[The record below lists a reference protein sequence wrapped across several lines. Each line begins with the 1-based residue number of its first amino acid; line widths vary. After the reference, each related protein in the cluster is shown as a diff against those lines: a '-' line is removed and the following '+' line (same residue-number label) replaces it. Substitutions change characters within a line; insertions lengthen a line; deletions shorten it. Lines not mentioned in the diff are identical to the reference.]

1 MTESRSPAAPPQA
14 GWMRVDAGA
23 RDRIVVLNQ
32 VLFAGVALLAAV
44 LAIVLGWV
52 DDLPTFVLGLT
63 VTLGTTGAAFVVP
76 WNRLPHAAGLI
87 VPVCDVIAIA
97 LLREATPGAAL
108 GLLWAFP
115 LIWIAWSYGWAGLI
129 GASLGTTA
137 LFWVQTAITPETDFV
152 PATILLPVTITALG
166 FIASL
171 AARRAS
177 TQRMLLEKQS
187 RYLQQAVDR
196 ARRQEDVVIGVLDAL
211 DFGVVR
217 IAADG
222 TQLLANEAHGRLQRA
237 RGRDARMS
245 AYAADGVTSVQ
256 ADALPLSRARRG
268 ETFDNLIVWYGEPDD
283 ADRRAIAAS
292 ARELTDPD
300 GSAAGMV
307 VVSRDVTSEELAIRA
322 REDLVASVSHEL
334 RTPLTSIMGYLD
346 LALDD
351 ETISPMAR
359 RSLEV
364 AERNAGRLLE
374 LVADILTMSAN
385 ARKGATVSIS
395 PRPTDLAEVVTAA
408 IEAAAPRATE
418 RGITIDG
425 SGVEDAVAYADAHR
439 IRQVVDNLVS
449 NAVKYN
455 SDGGHVQVSA
465 MSDGLHAWL
474 TVSDDGPGIS
484 EHELPRLFE
493 RFFRSDSVRGSTTH
507 GSGLGLAI
515 SRDIVRA
522 HGGEITVQTMQG
534 EGTTFIVRL
543 PASDPRRDV

>member
-44 LAIVLGWV
+44 LAIALGWV
-52 DDLPTFVLGLT
+52 GDLPTFILGLT

-76 WNRLPHAAGLI
+76 WNRLPHLAGLI

-108 GLLWAFP
+108 GILWAFP
-115 LIWIAWSYGWAGLI
+115 LIWIAWSYGWAGLV
-129 GASLGTTA
+129 GGSLGTTA
-137 LFWVQTAITPETDFV
+137 VFWVQTAIAPETDIV
-152 PATILLPVTITALG
+152 PATILLPVTITALA

-177 TQRMLLEKQS
+177 AQRMLLEKQS

-196 ARRQEDVVIGVLDAL
+196 ARRQEDVVIDVLDAL

-237 RGRDARMS
+237 RGRDGRMS
-245 AYAADGVTSVQ
+245 AYAADGVTSIQ

-268 ETFDNLIVWYGEPDD
+268 ETFDNLVVWHGEPED

-351 ETISPMAR
+351 ETISPVAR

-385 ARKGATVSIS
+385 ARKGAAVSIS
-395 PRPTDLAEVVTAA
+395 PRPTNLAEVMTAA
-408 IEAAAPRATE
+408 IEAATPRATE

-455 SDGGHVQVSA
+455 SDDGHVQVSA

-543 PASDPRRDV
+543 PASDLRRDV